1 MRDRNRA
8 VRKSIPPPVATDVDD
23 AGYVPGVAP
32 ISDNGSVDSSLFSRA
47 SESEGD
53 IWGNNNYDDD
63 ASNAHEGA
71 NLVPPDFDG
80 NEGVQ
85 LTPNITQAPEGAH
98 RRTRG
103 KVKEHPPAVWR
114 RGANGNN
121 MFALTFGQQEIP
133 PMAQKMS
140 KKRQRLNYKQHR
152 CSIKRSGDMAFMSL
166 TLDKTIPTVADLL
179 ASPLAKYITLAAND
193 CGYSGK
199 AEELIVTYV
208 HPLFLKAHS
217 AASKADNPSW
227 REATIGKFAGEY
239 WKVMKLEIATLEA
252 IDAWSVIDRFDHHVI
267 ASTWAFKCKRYPD
280 GLIKKFKARFCA
292 RGDKQLEGTD
302 FFDTYANDPKT
313 LKALEVRED
322 SVVESPADPKLEP
335 PIDPRVKPMMVQ
347 ARTKADP

>member
-1 MRDRNRA
+1 MIAIVLSGNPSLHPLLRMWMMRA
-8 VRKSIPPPVATDVDD
+8 MSLVLHQF
-23 AGYVPGVAP
+23 
-32 ISDNGSVDSSLFSRA
+32 SDNGSVDSSLFSRA

-63 ASNAHEGA
+63 ASNAHKGA

-121 MFALTFGQQEIP
+121 MFALTFGQQEIS

-140 KKRQRLNYKQHR
+140 KKRQRLKYKQHR

-179 ASPLAKYITLAAND
+179 ASPLAKYITLSAND
-193 CGYSGK
+193 C
-199 AEELIVTYV
+199 
-208 HPLFLKAHS
+208 
-217 AASKADNPSW
+217 
-227 REATIGKFAGEY
+227 
-239 WKVMKLEIATLEA
+239 
-252 IDAWSVIDRFDHHVI
+252 
-267 ASTWAFKCKRYPD
+267 
-280 GLIKKFKARFCA
+280 
-292 RGDKQLEGTD
+292 
-302 FFDTYANDPKT
+302 
-313 LKALEVRED
+313 
-322 SVVESPADPKLEP
+322 
-335 PIDPRVKPMMVQ
+335 
-347 ARTKADP
+347 